1 MAPERERGGGGGGGG
16 REKRGGETKMR
27 EGEER
32 ERNYN
37 KYRIGEEGQMYIFI
51 YMYTVY
57 MHKLVIGSY
66 RQGEEALEID

>member
-1 MAPERERGGGGGGGG
+1 
-16 REKRGGETKMR
+16 MR

-57 MHKLVIGSY
+57 MHKLVKGSY
-66 RQGEEALEID
+66 RQEEEALEID